1 MSSRAC
7 CHVICIAVS
16 LFLLLR
22 MYYCTHVVNGAVVN
36 GTQSVPYALHCRY
49 FSQHYLFMYL
59 FVLFCFVCSCRH
71 IHSFLFLGQDVEN
84 RYQLNGYG
92 IPLDQFPITETGKI
106 KTTNFKKWIQLRKN
120 LEDVNSE
127 IGRNHM
133 SIVEC
138 PRSNDVV
145 FRPSQST
152 MCHPGNVMF
161 RSLVESKHYAHDAAA
176 SREEKIDI
184 TKGVIQDIKNMGG
197 RFLVWKKSLC
207 WTELT
212 DETQIYS
219 KTAAFFRNSKVSA
232 NTRNNRQTS
241 RSSTYVFAG
250 ESISRDDKRRKI
262 TSSDEDNGSYS
273 SDDDG
278 CACFGIL

>member
-1 MSSRAC
+1 MFC
-7 CHVICIAVS
+7 LIFV
-16 LFLLLR
+16 L
-22 MYYCTHVVNGAVVN
+22 YCTV
-36 GTQSVPYALHCRY
+36 LY
-49 FSQHYLFMYL
+49 FFT
-59 FVLFCFVCSCRH
+59 
-71 IHSFLFLGQDVEN
+71 FLGQDVEN

-161 RSLVESKHYAHDAAA
+161 RSLVESKHYAHDVAT
-176 SREEKIDI
+176 SREAKIDI
-184 TKGVIQDIKNMGG
+184 TKGVIQDIKNTGG
-197 RFLVWKKSLC
+197 RFLVWNISSW
-207 WTELT
+207 WTELI

-219 KTAAFFRNSKVSA
+219 KTAVFFRNSKVSA
-232 NTRNNRQTS
+232 NARNNRQTS

-250 ESISRDDKRRKI
+250 ESISRDDKRRRI
-262 TSSDEDNGSYS
+262 TSSDEDDGNDS